1 MSHIGTKLVTSDQD
15 IAENLAAVKS
25 RVAAAAKAD
34 GRKPDQINLIAVS
47 KTKPAPL
54 IRAAITA
61 SHRVF
66 GENRLQET
74 EAKWPSLKENFD
86 DVKVHLI
93 GPLQRNKVK
102 RALQLFD
109 VIETVDRPKLAR
121 ALARELDI
129 IDLRP
134 DCFLQVNTGEESQ
147 KSGVVPDELDAF
159 VALCRDELALPVKG
173 LMCLPPKNEEPAV
186 HFGLLRELA
195 LRNGLDQLSMGM
207 TADFETAIR
216 FGATSVRVG
225 TAIFG
230 GRPHLSS
237 NPD

>member
-1 MSHIGTKLVTSDQD
+1 MISSQD

-25 RVAAAAKAD
+25 RVETSAKAD
-34 GRKPDQINLIAVS
+34 GRAADDINLIAVS

-54 IRAAITA
+54 IRAVLGTG
-61 SHRVF
+61 HRLF

-74 EAKWPSLKENFD
+74 EEKWPALREEFT
-86 DVKVHLI
+86 DVRLHLI

-102 RALQLFD
+102 RSLQLFD
-109 VIETVDRPKLAR
+109 AIETVDRPKLATT
-121 ALARELDI
+121 LAREMDASG
-129 IDLRP
+129 LRP
-134 DCFLQVNTGEESQ
+134 DCYLQVNTGEEAQ
-147 KSGVVPDELDAF
+147 KSGITPGDLDAF
-159 VALCRDELALPVKG
+159 VALCRDELELPVRG
-173 LMCLPPKNEEPAV
+173 LMCLPPKTEEPAL

-195 LRNGLDQLSMGM
+195 KRNGLEELSMGM

-216 FGATSVRVG
+216 FGATVVRVG

-230 GRPHLSS
+230 ERAPLPT

>member
-1 MSHIGTKLVTSDQD
+1 MSQIGTKYVTTDQD

-34 GRKPDQINLIAVS
+34 GRLPDQISLIAVS
-47 KTKPAPL
+47 KTKPATH
-54 IRAAITA
+54 IRAAIA
-61 SHRVF
+61 AGHRVF
-66 GENRLQET
+66 GESRLQET
-74 EAKWPSLKENFD
+74 EEKWPSIKEEFND
-86 DVKVHLI
+86 AKLHLI

-102 RALQLFD
+102 RSLHLFD

-121 ALARELDI
+121 ALAREIDI
-129 IDLRP
+129 SGLRP
-134 DCFLQVNTGEESQ
+134 SCFLQVNTGEESQ
-147 KSGVVPDELDAF
+147 KSGIIPDDLAAF
-159 VALCRDELALPVKG
+159 VTLCRDELALPVQG
-173 LMCLPPKNEEPAV
+173 LMCLPPKNEEPAL

-195 LRNGLDQLSMGM
+195 HRNGLDQLSMGM

-216 FGATSVRVG
+216 FGATCVRVG

-230 GRPHLSS
+230 SRPPLPI

>member
-1 MSHIGTKLVTSDQD
+1 MSKIGTKFVTSDKD

-25 RVAAAAKAD
+25 RVATAAKAD
-34 GRKPDQINLIAVS
+34 GRTADQISLIAVS
-47 KTKPAPL
+47 KTKPAGH
-54 IRAAITA
+54 IQAAITA
-61 SHRVF
+61 GHRVF

-74 EAKWPSLKENFD
+74 EEKWPLLKEKFD
-86 DVKVHLI
+86 DVKLHLI

-102 RALQLFD
+102 RSLQLFD
-109 VIETVDRPKLAR
+109 VIETVDRPKLAN
-121 ALARELDI
+121 ALAREMDI
-129 IDLRP
+129 SGLRP
-134 DCFLQVNTGEESQ
+134 LCFLQVNTGEESQ
-147 KSGVVPDELDAF
+147 KSGVVPEELDAF
-159 VALCRDELALPVKG
+159 VALCRDELALPIQG
-173 LMCLPPKNEEPAV
+173 LMCLPPKYEEPAL

-195 LRNGLDQLSMGM
+195 HRNGLDQLSMGM

-230 GRPHLSS
+230 SRPIQAS